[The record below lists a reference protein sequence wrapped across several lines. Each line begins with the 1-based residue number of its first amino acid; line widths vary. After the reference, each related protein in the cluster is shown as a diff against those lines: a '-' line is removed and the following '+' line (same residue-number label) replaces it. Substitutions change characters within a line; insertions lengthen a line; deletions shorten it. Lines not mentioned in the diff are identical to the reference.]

1 MYTVNN
7 FLLYSMTNMKTKKV
21 KLIQSIAKAHDIL
34 SFFVHDKRTIGI
46 SEFAKKLSLPKT
58 TIHSIVKTLCYLGYL
73 EKDVTTGKYML
84 GPYVFQLGMKYATNL
99 DIVSIGRV
107 WAERLCFQYRQP
119 VNIGMLVGNKVV
131 VVLRVEPENR
141 FMTYPQTGS
150 VIPMHTSCIG
160 KLLCAYT
167 DNYRLHELLESYE
180 FQALTKNSISSK
192 ENFINELKMVRSMGI
207 SFDNQESITGLA
219 GIGGPIFNY
228 TGQIIAAF
236 AITGDAD
243 FIEKHRHDIITTVK
257 DTSLQLSLQLGY
269 IPANHQ

>member
-119 VNIGMLVGNKVV
+119 VNIGMLVGGKVV

>member
-7 FLLYSMTNMKTKKV
+7 FLLYSMTTIKTKKV

-58 TIHSIVKTLCYLGYL
+58 TIQSIVKTLCYLGYL
-73 EKDVTTGKYML
+73 EKDASTGKYML

-167 DNYRLHELLESYE
+167 DNYRLQELLENYE
-180 FQALTKNSISSK
+180 FQALTKNSINSREDFLK
-192 ENFINELKMVRSMGI
+192 ELQSVRSMGI
-207 SFDNQESITGLA
+207 SFDKQESIVGLA
-219 GIGGPIFNY
+219 GIGGPVFNY

-243 FIEKHRHDIITTVK
+243 FIEKYRHDIITTVK